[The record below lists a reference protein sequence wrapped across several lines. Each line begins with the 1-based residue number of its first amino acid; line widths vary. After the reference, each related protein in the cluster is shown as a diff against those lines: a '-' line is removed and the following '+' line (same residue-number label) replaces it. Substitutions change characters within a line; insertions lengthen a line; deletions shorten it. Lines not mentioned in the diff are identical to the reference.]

1 MIQIR
6 NKRDVTSLF
15 HKINKILNVEPGCF
29 WFLCILKEKKYFYEI
44 HRTLIKLDNLKKIYS
59 VEFYAN
65 KLNRKDIK
73 LKNLIKDKIQQLKN
87 ENKKSNL
94 DQDFIK
100 IYENLSILN
109 NDNYF
114 ITQLKVDGKIVA
126 ECFGIIY
133 KDTFY
138 YFIPLL
144 LPNKYSNFKIG
155 KILILKIIEWCIYKK
170 LKKFDFGLGS
180 ESYKKYFSNTSI
192 PMYRHYD
199 YRSIKGFFLSIFLR
213 LFFFLKALRSF

>member
-1 MIQIR
+1 MSELIIR
-6 NKRDVTSLF
+6 EIIESDLEN
-15 HKINKILNVEPGCF
+15 G
-29 WFLCILKEKKYFYEI
+29 FLES
-44 HRTLIKLDNLKKIYS
+44 LDNLRQSSNLEQNSARNILKKIS
-59 VEFYAN
+59 E
-65 KLNRKDIK
+65 
-73 LKNLIKDKIQQLKN
+73 N
-87 ENKKSNL
+87 E
-94 DQDFIK
+94 DHVIHVA
-100 IYENLSILN
+100 E
-109 NDNYF
+109 
-114 ITQLKVDGKIVA
+114 VDGKIVA

-213 LFFFLKALRSF
+213 LFFFLKL